1 MLRDKRAVSPVVGV
15 ILMVAITIVLAATI
29 YIWITSMQP
38 KQEASPAISL
48 TVSVIEAD
56 GHKALR
62 ISVNSAPQNIRWD
75 KFELMVGEDRISCSA
90 VGGTVKA
97 GDTFYVYNDGHT
109 LKIGETLDEVEKHIR
124 KDIGTGDITVKLI
137 DTQSNTVIYQ
147 TVVSLS

>member
-62 ISVNSAPQNIRWD
+62 ISVNSAPQNMRWD
-75 KFELMVGEDRISCSA
+75 KFELMVGEDRVSCSA

-97 GDTFYVYNDGHT
+97 GDTFYVYSDGNT
-109 LKIGETLDEVEKHIR
+109 LKIAKTLDEV
-124 KDIGTGDITVKLI
+124 KDNIKEDVGSGDITVKLI